1 MNPPALPFAPDA
13 VVFDMDGLMLDSER
27 AIIGCLSQAAR
38 EAGHE
43 LPPALWLRMV
53 GNSEAVC
60 RALLD
65 DCIGAAQRERVLARS
80 HALYEAVVDAGVP
93 HRPGIVELLDYLD
106 ARRLPR
112 AVATATQRPLA
123 LRKLQAAGLL
133 ARFDAVC
140 TSSDVAQPKP
150 APDVYLLAAQ
160 RLGMAPVRCLALEDS
175 PSGVRA
181 ALAAG
186 MHAIQV
192 PDLVAPDAELRALG
206 HTITASLHDVREM
219 LERRFAT

>member
-1 MNPPALPFAPDA
+1 MSLPFLPAA

-27 AIIGCLSQAAR
+27 AIIECLARAAR

-43 LPPALWLRMV
+43 LPQSLWLRMV

-65 DCIGAAQRERVLARS
+65 DCIGEAQREQVLARA

-93 HRPGIVELLDYLD
+93 HRPGIVELLDLLD
-106 ARRLPR
+106 DLRLPR
-112 AVATATQRPLA
+112 AVATSTRRPLA

-133 ARFDAVC
+133 ARFEMVC
-140 TSSDVAQPKP
+140 SSSDVARPKP
-150 APDVYLLAAQ
+150 APDVYLLAASK
-160 RLGMAPVRCLALEDS
+160 LGMEPARCLALEDS
-175 PSGVRA
+175 PAGVRA

-192 PDLVAPDAELRALG
+192 PDMVVPDDDVRALG
-206 HTITASLHDVREM
+206 HTITASLHDVRQM
-219 LERRFAT
+219 LRQRL